1 MAKPRKQTTA
11 QSTEK
16 KEKEDPRATFVRLG
30 EPRLAAVV
38 KRILILQNV
47 ARYPHSEKQA
57 AKVMDI
63 VKAAVTSLEASFG
76 PKSAAPTTVSL
87 ADE

>member
-1 MAKPRKQTTA
+1 MAKPRKQSTTSD
-11 QSTEK
+11 QK

-30 EPRLAAVV
+30 EPRLAAAV

-57 AKVMDI
+57 AKVMDVI
-63 VKAAVTSLEASFG
+63 DAAVTGLRVSFG
-76 PKSAAPTTVSL
+76 PKSAAPSSVSL